1 MRKRFW
7 LSVLVVILA
16 AFIAAGSAGAGSP
29 PNRLDDN
36 RLKGTPI
43 ELAGQVCN
51 AILGPFQVFD
61 WFDLDVC
68 PSMHG
73 RVMSNPHIWNV
84 FASGN
89 WDGTHPPVASSA
101 AINDLTR
108 KLIDTGPGNNYLGP
122 TGQYGVGASTFEGSS
137 QNNGCTGAPSGT
149 TNQLSIQLWI
159 TCEVQAPGTGVP
171 YPTSDYDRLYVI
183 YLPWNVDINNGPLGG
198 TCDKFDAYHLQS
210 MALTVDGPKLAIP
223 PFDVDWKSYPY
234 AVIPLKCATVG
245 GAIDVDKLTRLMS
258 HEIVEAETDPI
269 SLGGWVDNTT
279 FNFSGD
285 FLKEGEAADI
295 CEDKVGPAPDTRERR
310 LDNGIT
316 VSPYWSNGDGTCV
329 PLLRKLTLQASGLPA
344 GVTGQVKVTSRSLF
358 NDSAEH
364 TFNLPKEFDVVD
376 GARVDWKFTTPI
388 SGGAGIQYV
397 TSNPG
402 GSTPITINTTSTAA
416 YHTEYRLTVNT
427 SPGGVNPPS
436 LTPSQ
441 WVEAGKTVTVTT
453 DAYVPSGVDRYR
465 FNGWSG
471 DAAGI
476 FEDADILMN
485 APKTATANYALQH
498 QVAFQQTGIPSG
510 VPWTVNVDGTDHAGP
525 YSAWFDEFDFVDFSF
540 QDPVAALTAGTRY
553 AFVSATATSPLFVL
567 VTGPVTA
574 TYKTQHLLTVRTS
587 GLPSPNLSTITNG
600 ATMLGTANDST
611 PLATWLDDGTVLDL
625 TGDADVNGVDGTQ
638 YFAQTFSPTPPA
650 TFTAPFDTTLTYKTM
665 KQLIQEA
672 LANGGLTGPNAGG
685 VGKALLKIFGAVEA
699 DMGDHRYVPALGDL
713 GAFINLVQ
721 AQCCTPKPG
730 KALTPPT
737 ATTLQLDA
745 LLVYHVALCL
755 AAPQLSAQHMSD
767 DYAYYTTLVTN
778 LGGKVLPPCA

>member
-1 MRKRFW
+1 MRKRIW
-7 LSVLVVILA
+7 LSVLA
-16 AFIAAGSAGAGSP
+16 AIVAAALMAGSAGAGTP

-36 RLKGTPI
+36 RFKGTPV
-43 ELAGQVCN
+43 ELASDICN
-51 AILGPFQVFD
+51 AILGPFQVFS

-68 PSMHG
+68 PSMSP
-73 RVMSNPHIWNV
+73 RVISSPHIWNV

-89 WDGTHPPVASSA
+89 WDGTHPPVASDA

-108 KLIDTGPGNNYLGP
+108 KIIDTTAGNNYLGP
-122 TGQYGVGASTFEGSS
+122 AGQYGIGAATFQGSS

-171 YPTSDYDRLYVI
+171 YPDGNTIYVI
-183 YLPWNVDINNGPLGG
+183 YLPWNVDINNGPFGG

-223 PFDVDWKSYPY
+223 PFDVSWQSYPY

-245 GAIDVDKLTRLMS
+245 GAINVDKLTDLMS
-258 HEIVEAETDPI
+258 HEIVEAATDPI
-269 SLGGWVDNTT
+269 SLGGWVDNST

-295 CEDKVGPAPDTRERR
+295 CESIGSAPDTRERR
-310 LDNGIT
+310 LENGIT
-316 VSPYWSNGDGTCV
+316 VSSYWSNADRMCV

-344 GVTGQVKVTSRSLF
+344 GVTGKATVTSRAIF
-358 NDSAEH
+358 NDTAPH
-364 TFNLPKEFDVVD
+364 TFDLPKTLEIVD
-376 GARVDWKFTTPI
+376 GARVEWKFTSPLD
-388 SGGAGIQYV
+388 GEAAGVRYV

-402 GSTPITINTTSTAA
+402 GSTPLTIDTTSTAT
-416 YHTEYRLTVNT
+416 YTKEFRLTVNA
-427 SPGGVNPPS
+427 SPATVSPPS
-436 LTPSQ
+436 LTPSK
-441 WVEAGKTVTVTT
+441 WVPAGQTVGITT
-453 DAYVPSGVDRYR
+453 DAFVPSGVDRYR

-471 DAAGI
+471 DASGI
-476 FEDADILMN
+476 FEDTDVVMD
-485 APKTATANYALQH
+485 APKTATANYKLQH
-498 QVAFQQTGIPSG
+498 QITFQQTGIPAG

-525 YSAWFDEFDFVDFSF
+525 YSVWFDEFDFVDFGF
-540 QDPVAALTAGTRY
+540 QDPVPALTAGTRY
-553 AFVSATATSPLFVL
+553 SFVNATASSPLFVL
-567 VTGPVTA
+567 ATGPVTA

-587 GLPSPNLSTITNG
+587 GLPSPNLTTITNG
-600 ATMLGTANDST
+600 TTTLGTANDAT
-611 PLATWLDDGTVLDL
+611 PLSTWVDDGTALSL
-625 TGDADVNGVDGTQ
+625 AGDADVNGVDGTQ
-638 YFAQTFSPTPPA
+638 YFAQTFSPAPPA
-650 TFTAPFDTTLTYKTM
+650 TLTGPFDTTLTYKTM

-672 LANGGLTGPNAGG
+672 LANGGLTGPNAAG
-685 VGKALLKIFGAVEA
+685 VGKALLKIFASVEA

-713 GAFINLVQ
+713 EAFISLVQ
-721 AQCCTPKPG
+721 GQCCTPKSG

-745 LLVYHVALCL
+745 LLVYHAALCL